1 MMTALGFIE
10 TLGLL
15 PAIEAADAMLKAA
28 DVRLVEKSLAS
39 GGLVTIT
46 VTGEV
51 AAVQAAVD
59 AGAASVGRIQGATLV
74 SRHVIA
80 RPDQEL
86 EKIFTA
92 KFAAKITAPK
102 AAQAKEAKAPAAP
115 AAMQDEAAAPAPAA
129 PPAEAAPEQPAGPA
143 PKKASKKASP
153 KKRR

>member
-28 DVRLVEKSLAS
+28 DVRLVDKSLAS

-51 AAVQAAVD
+51 SAVQASVD
-59 AGAASVGRIQGATLV
+59 AGAAAVGRIQGATLV

-80 RPDQEL
+80 RPDNEL
-86 EKIFTA
+86 EKII
-92 KFAAKITAPK
+92 AAKNAVK
-102 AAQAKEAKAPAAP
+102 KEAAAPCAAEPKPATPVVESPAAP
-115 AAMQDEAAAPAPAA
+115 EKPVVEAPAVPEKPAAAPAP
-129 PPAEAAPEQPAGPA
+129 
-143 PKKASKKASP
+143 KKAVKKAGTSKK
-153 KKRR
+153 KR